1 RLTDERMAHDVE
13 GVADLLRL
21 LGDLATEEAVA
32 RGATP
37 QHLAELEEQRRA
49 IRVRVGGDERWI
61 AIEDAS
67 RFRDALGA
75 PLPVGVPQAF
85 LESVADPLGDLVSRY
100 ARTHGPFHGID
111 VAARFGLGLAVAEH
125 ALHRLATAGR
135 VAGYSPSMLDELTST
150 GEVLWAGQ
158 GSLPGNDGWVALYLA
173 DTAPLLMPHRAD
185 DLALT
190 PFHEGVSDALTGG
203 GALFFRTLSDHLA
216 SLDDRA
222 LVDVLWDLV
231 WAGVITNDTLAPM
244 RVLVASTSRRTTPP
258 RARSGRRGRP
268 VMPVRSGPPTAA
280 GRWSLLPAREPDA
293 TRRAHAAAEA
303 LPDRHGSLTP
313 RA

>member
-32 RGATP
+32 RGSTP

-111 VAARFGLGLAVAEH
+111 VAARFGLGLAVAEQ
-125 ALHRLATAGR
+125 ALHRLATAGRVVHGEFRPGGIGLEWCDADVLRAMRRRSLAKLRKEVEPSPPQALARFLPAWQGVGLNAGRGLDGLMRAIEQLQGAAVPASMLESVVLPSR

-158 GSLPGNDGWVALYLA
+158 GSLPGNDGWIALYLA
-173 DTAPLLMPHRAD
+173 DTAPLLMPQRAD

-190 PFHEGVSDALTGG
+190 PL
-203 GALFFRTLSDHLA
+203 
-216 SLDDRA
+216 
-222 LVDVLWDLV
+222 
-231 WAGVITNDTLAPM
+231 
-244 RVLVASTSRRTTPP
+244 
-258 RARSGRRGRP
+258 
-268 VMPVRSGPPTAA
+268 
-280 GRWSLLPAREPDA
+280 
-293 TRRAHAAAEA
+293 
-303 LPDRHGSLTP
+303 
-313 RA
+313 